1 MQIIHLDETPS
12 TNNYATA
19 RLRTES
25 LAEWT
30 VILTFRQTHGR
41 GQATNS
47 WESEDFSNLTFSL
60 VLRPEF
66 IPAGS
71 QFLISQAISLGITDF
86 LKKKTGQVTIK
97 WPNDILIGNR
107 KVAGILIENAVM
119 GHTIDW
125 SVTGIGLNLNQ
136 QHFMPYS
143 PEAVSLSMVTGR
155 DYPPQE
161 TLMELL
167 ACLRSRYETLQN
179 GDDETIRQDYLGNL
193 YRYREWC
200 SYRSDE
206 GTFKAMITG
215 TDEYGR
221 LLLTDRS
228 GNETAWP
235 FKSIRM
241 LGF

>member
-19 RLRTES
+19 RLRTEA

-30 VILTFRQTHGR
+30 IILTFRQTHGR
-41 GQATNS
+41 GQATNT
-47 WESEDFSNLTFSL
+47 WESEDFRNLTFSL
-60 VLRPEF
+60 ILRPEF
-66 IPAGS
+66 LSAGS
-71 QFLISQAISLGITDF
+71 QFLISQAISLGINDF
-86 LKKKTGQVTIK
+86 INKESVQSCIK

-119 GHTIDW
+119 GNTIDW
-125 SVTGIGLNLNQ
+125 TVAGIGLNLNQ
-136 QHFMPYS
+136 HQFKPYS

-155 DYPPQE
+155 DYPLQD
-161 TLMELL
+161 TLLKLL
-167 ACLRSRYETLQN
+167 ASLRARYETLKN
-179 GDDETIRQDYLGNL
+179 GDTELIRHDYLETL
-193 YRYREWC
+193 YRYKEWC
-200 SYRSDE
+200 MFRSDE
-206 GTFKAMITG
+206 ATFEGMITG

-221 LLLTDRS
+221 LLVADRS

-241 LGF
+241 SDF